1 MLIPHNA
8 PENFDWIINFKN
20 WYLKGNII
28 LLNCSTAY
36 GWNAELLFKAVTDEI
51 WKYSFFPPESGN
63 EILKEFVQFE
73 SDDKIQLE
81 VHETACGIEITG
93 TKLKLVVCRDPFC
106 IYFLD
111 ENGNEILREN
121 ILDIDG
127 LGRPFVLPLGF
138 TKKEKDINLTTQS
151 FYLRPDEALF
161 GLGEKFVPL
170 NKVGQKIISW
180 TMDAFGST
188 SERSHKNIPFL
199 WSTKGYGLFVNS
211 SSKITWELGT
221 ESCQSYTIKNE
232 SGILDV
238 YIIYGPEPKNI
249 LYNYTL
255 LTGRS
260 PVPPKWSFGLWY
272 SSGGTY
278 RNQEA
283 MEKLVNEIEENNLP
297 ADVIH
302 IDPWWMQWR
311 EYCNFK
317 WNREAFPEIEKFIA
331 DLNSKGLKVCLW
343 EHPYISIESDL
354 YKIGIEKDY
363 FVKTPSGKPYII
375 DYGLSLAPRPDGI
388 IRTATQQNSWNA
400 RVAIIDLT
408 NPDAYNWYKDLHRA
422 ILRDGVSVFKTDF
435 GEDIPEDSV
444 FFNGQTGKTMHNLYP
459 LIYNK
464 AVSEVTNEEKGYGFV
479 WSRSGTTGNQRYPVC
494 WSADPAADFESLA
507 GTIRGGLSIGM
518 SGVSF
523 WSNDIG
529 GYRGIPSEELFI
541 RWAQFGLF
549 CSHSRMHGDSPR
561 EPMYFG
567 EVALAYVRKYIILRY
582 QLFPYIYSAAIEA
595 GLTGMPVLR
604 ALPLIF
610 PDDPN
615 TYNKDLEFMFGPHF
629 LVAPIYNKTNTRT
642 VYFPKGKWIDFHNGE
657 VVNGIANKNITM
669 PLEDMPVYV
678 REGAIIPMMELRKRI
693 PEKFIDKLIITVYPS
708 DDSNYT
714 QYEDNLITKYSCSQD
729 TSKIIFEISGQVKRN
744 YELNIFSEVGIKS
757 AGLHTSDTAQI
768 TGCKF
773 SYRDKFINIKLKGIT
788 QAKITMMK

>member
-28 LLNCSTAY
+28 LLNCSTAS
-36 GWNAELLFKAVTDEI
+36 GWNAEILFKAISNDI
-51 WKYSFFPPESGN
+51 WRYTFFPPESGN
-63 EILKEFVQFE
+63 EILKEFVLFE
-73 SDDKIQLE
+73 GNDSIQLQ
-81 VHETACGIEITG
+81 VQETACDVEVTG
-93 TKLKLVVCRDPFC
+93 AKLRLVINRDPFC
-106 IYFLD
+106 IHFFD
-111 ENGNEILREN
+111 EYDKEILREN

-161 GLGEKFVPL
+161 GLGEKFTPI

-211 SSKITWELGT
+211 SSKINWEIGT
-221 ESCQSYTIKNE
+221 ESCQSFTVKNE

-238 YIIYGPEPKNI
+238 YIIYGPDPKNI
-249 LYNYTL
+249 LTNYTL
-255 LTGRS
+255 LTGR
-260 PVPPKWSFGLWY
+260 PPLLPKWSFGLWY

-278 RNQEA
+278 RDQGA
-283 MEKLVNEIEENNLP
+283 MQKLVNEIEENNLP

-302 IDPWWMQWR
+302 IDPWWMRWR
-311 EYCNFK
+311 EYCNFE

-331 DLNSKGLKVCLW
+331 KLHTQGLKVCLW
-343 EHPYISIESDL
+343 EHPYISVESEL
-354 YKIGIEKDY
+354 YKLGVEKNY
-363 FVKTPSGKPYII
+363 FIKNTAGKVYVI
-375 DYGLSLAPRPDGI
+375 DYGLSLSPKPDGI
-388 IRTATQQNSWNA
+388 IRTAERQNSWNA

-408 NPDAYNWYKDLHRA
+408 NPDAYNWFKYLHRP
-422 ILRDGVSVFKTDF
+422 ILKDGVDVFKTDF
-435 GEDIPEDSV
+435 GEDIPEDAV
-444 FFNGQTGKTMHNLYP
+444 FFNGKTGKTMHNLYP

-464 AVSEVTNEEKGYGFV
+464 AVSEVTLEEKGYNLV
-479 WSRSGTTGNQRYPVC
+479 WSRSGTAGNQRYPVC
-494 WSADPAADFESLA
+494 WSADPASDFESLA

-518 SGVSF
+518 SGVPF

-529 GYRGIPSEELFI
+529 GYRGMPSVELYI

-567 EVALAYVRKYIILRY
+567 EVALAYVRKYINLRY
-582 QLFPYIYSAAIEA
+582 QLFPYIYSTAIEA
-595 GLTGMPVLR
+595 SLNGLPVIR

-629 LVAPIYNKTNTRT
+629 LVAPIYDESNSRII
-642 VYFPKGKWIDFHNGE
+642 YFPDGRWIDFHNGE
-657 VVNGIANKNITM
+657 VINGIANKRVTM
-669 PLEDMPVYV
+669 PLEDMPLYV

-693 PEKFIDKLIITVYPS
+693 PEEFIDKLIVKIFPS
-708 DDSNYT
+708 EKSSYI
-714 QYEDNLITKYSCSQD
+714 QYEDNLRIEYSCTED
-729 TSKIIFEISGQVKRN
+729 DKAIKFEIYGKVKRD
-744 YELNIFSEVGIKS
+744 YELYIFSEVVIKTVKLIQDNKE
-757 AGLHTSDTAQI
+757 AGTNYE
-768 TGCKF
+768 F
-773 SYRDKFINIKLKGIT
+773 NRVDKFIRLKLTGVI
-788 QAKITMMK
+788 QAKIVLMK